1 MVNFSDGARGRN
13 DAIPVNQAQ
22 SGFQPGTLTD
32 ANPPRPAGDVSN
44 LASAVP
50 CLGVELAITGDSTLP
65 RFTTRAELEAGT
77 GAYEALK
84 RAGHSPAKA
93 AEIML
98 DAKRGDN
105 YARRWIAA
113 VAGDCRVTLA
123 HVDLKD

>member
-1 MVNFSDGARGRN
+1 MTSGDGARGRN

-65 RFTTRAELEAGT
+65 RFTTRAELEALAREHGWSVQWGT
-77 GAYEALK
+77 ANWSDVI
-84 RAGHSPAKA
+84 R
-93 AEIML
+93 
-98 DAKRGDN
+98 
-105 YARRWIAA
+105 
-113 VAGDCRVTLA
+113 RVTSADSKLTEA
-123 HVDLKD
+123 NNGK